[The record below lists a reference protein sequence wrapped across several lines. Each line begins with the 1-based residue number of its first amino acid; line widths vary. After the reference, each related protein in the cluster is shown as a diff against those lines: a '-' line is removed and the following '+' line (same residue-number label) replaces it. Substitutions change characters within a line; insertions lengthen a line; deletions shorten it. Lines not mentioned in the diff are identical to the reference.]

1 MKQFHLRNHYMA
13 IHKTN
18 TFIESIQAVTK
29 AAPQEG
35 IRWGGAPARCP
46 PEPIPEGVVLPYCP
60 KHQWIMPEPSC
71 ARCQQLRF
79 QPLPHPPVLFYKI
92 LHVDVLLDV
101 PGAQPAADVVV
112 GDPTLCGLV
121 VTPATDKPDA
131 EGRMPVPF
139 PFRVHAMC
147 HDNENNNWLWG
158 ARMWGFENVERTTY
172 GYVWVSSVT
181 CGQRSEASV

>member
-1 MKQFHLRNHYMA
+1 MP
-13 IHKTN
+13 
-18 TFIESIQAVTK
+18 AV
-29 AAPQEG
+29 
-35 IRWGGAPARCP
+35 
-46 PEPIPEGVVLPYCP
+46 
-60 KHQWIMPEPSC
+60 
-71 ARCQQLRF
+71 
-79 QPLPHPPVLFYKI
+79 
-92 LHVDVLLDV
+92 
-101 PGAQPAADVVV
+101 
-112 GDPTLCGLV
+112 V

-172 GYVWVSSVT
+172 GYVCVSSVM